1 MQDRLS
7 ARLQKFARDSREPY
21 QLGRLLA
28 ALASPFGADDS
39 VPEFFDCLPELTA
52 RGLPG
57 DGRTA
62 IVPLGELARALSVG
76 TPSAGGNTAGAK
88 SVQVA
93 ETLRRY
99 SVLADAGARVVNLE
113 AGALGIASF
122 STALSAAWLENEGDA
137 VSEADPV
144 FALASGTP
152 KMLATPPV
160 DVSRKMLKEAAGIED
175 ALRAEILTAIGRA
188 LDAAAIAGS
197 GAAGQPSGALTV
209 SGTIS
214 QSGTSLA
221 HAGLVAMLRQVLAA
235 GVRRERIRWLCD
247 PLAFAT
253 LAGRERASGSGYII
267 DGFEACGLPVDVA
280 EGAPADSLL
289 CLDPADIALVTW
301 GGLVVRTN
309 PYANS
314 ITGAVRFD
322 CQVAADIVI
331 PVAGRIAKS
340 TSIT

>member
-1 MQDRLS
+1 MQDRLT
-7 ARLQKFARDSREPY
+7 ARLEKFARDSREPY

-93 ETLRRY
+93 ETLRQF

-122 STALSAAWLENEGDA
+122 STPLSAAWLENEGDA
-137 VSEADPV
+137 VSESDPV
-144 FALASGTP
+144 FALANGTP
-152 KMLATPPV
+152 KMLATPPL
-160 DVSRKMLKEAAGIED
+160 DVSRKMLKQAAGIED
-175 ALRAEILTAIGRA
+175 ALRTEILSAIGRA
-188 LDAAAIAGS
+188 LDAAAINGS
-197 GAAGQPSGALTV
+197 GSAGQPTGLLNTA
-209 SGTIS
+209 GTIA
-214 QSGTSLA
+214 GTGA
-221 HAGLVAMLRQVLAA
+221 NITHGNAAAMLRDVLAA
-235 GVRRERIRWLCD
+235 GVRRERVRWFAGAQASYLLATRQQDSDSGNAINYFDCCGV
-247 PLAFAT
+247 PLDVVQGAPTDSLVLMDA
-253 LAGRERASGSGYII
+253 A
-267 DGFEACGLPVDVA
+267 DVA
-280 EGAPADSLL
+280 
-289 CLDPADIALVTW
+289 LVLW

-309 PYANS
+309 PYANGT
-314 ITGAVRFD
+314 TGAVRFD
-322 CQVAADIVI
+322 CMVGADVVV
-331 PVAGRIAKS
+331 PYPGRIAVA